1 METTTA
7 IIEGVIGVVTLIL
20 SIGVP
25 VFATRANRKAAEAK
39 EEAKAQKEEALLQYG
54 KFSNVFDRIQ
64 KLEQGKLVLEERLA
78 NLKECLD
85 KHK

>member
-1 METTTA
+1 MEWIIGLISLFAGGATA
-7 IIEGVIGVVTLIL
+7 YQ
-20 SIGVP
+20 
-25 VFATRANRKAAEAK
+25 RRKNAEAK

-64 KLEQGKLVLEERLA
+64 KLEQEEGVLRERLA